1 LLSVLSKARPKIAA
15 YPFTT
20 LQPYLGI
27 VELPGFRRLVLADI
41 PGLIEG
47 AHLGA
52 GLGDAFL
59 RHIERTRVI
68 VHMIDICP
76 PEGSPTPSESYEII
90 RNELAGYSADL
101 AVRPEIVVAN
111 KMDLT
116 GADEA
121 LAELQAHL
129 DKPVLAISGAAGS
142 GLRELTEAMW
152 TFAEAA
158 RQLDAPLERQPLRFE
173 GVETETTD

>member
-1 LLSVLSKARPKIAA
+1 MLAVDVQRAVFDRDRV
-15 YPFTT
+15 
-20 LQPYLGI
+20 G
-27 VELPGFRRLVLADI
+27 ADI
-41 PGLIEG
+41 VHRAERSHLAG
-47 AHLGA
+47 AGVERGA
-52 GLGDAFL
+52 VAPGLGDAFL
-59 RHIERTRVI
+59 WDTERTRVI

-90 RNELAGYSADL
+90 RSELAGYSSDL
-101 AVRPEIVVAN
+101 AARPEIVVAN

-121 LAELQAHL
+121 LAELQEHL

-158 RQLDAPLERQPLRFE
+158 RELDAPLERPPLRFE
-173 GVETETTD
+173 GVESDTTD